1 MKEDLGLYIAWPANE
16 SCLWTGIKQA
26 LSGLKRFVDFDG
38 TITVPGSMKGRTLL
52 RGRPLA
58 EFLGE
63 EPYAVQTWN
72 PVSAIRFFDLDRPDL
87 PKPRLILMTPMYDI
101 LDGDLVLAIGK
112 DFSLLGITGVA
123 IFDDM
128 PSSHINAPGC
138 VILPP

>member
-1 MKEDLGLYIAWPANE
+1 MKEDVGLYVAWPTLE
-16 SCLWTGIKQA
+16 MFVWSGMRQA
-26 LSGLKRFVDFDG
+26 LDGLKRFVDFDG
-38 TITVPGSMKGRTLL
+38 TITKPGTFEARTSIS
-52 RGRPLA
+52 GRPLA

-72 PVSAIRFFDLDRPDL
+72 PVSAIRFFESDRPDL
-87 PKPRLILMTPMYDI
+87 PKPRLILMTPMYDVLDDGI
-101 LDGDLVLAIGK
+101 LLAIGK
-112 DFSLLGITGVA
+112 DFSAFGITGAA